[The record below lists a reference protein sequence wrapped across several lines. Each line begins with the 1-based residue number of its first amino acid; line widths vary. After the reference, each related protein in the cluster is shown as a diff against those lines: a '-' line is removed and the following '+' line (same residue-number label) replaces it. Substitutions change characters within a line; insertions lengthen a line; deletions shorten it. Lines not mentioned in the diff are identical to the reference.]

1 MVLQPPRGVNDLMP
15 EAMAR
20 HRKVIENARRISSY
34 WGFAEM
40 ATPIFEVAEVF
51 SRPLGESSD
60 IVSKEMY
67 TFTNS
72 KGEQFNLRPEG
83 TAGVVRALISAGLTQ
98 TLPQKFFYSGAMFR
112 YERPQKGR
120 TRQFHQL
127 GVEVLGASDPLADA
141 ETIHLAATILDFL
154 GVLEK
159 CKLHLNS
166 LGDTASRTAYKKVL
180 VDYLKDHA
188 KDLSEDSQRR
198 LSSNPLRVLDS
209 KDAGDREILK
219 QAPEMGQYLNGA
231 SIEHFER
238 VCTLLRALGVAC
250 TLDRKLVR
258 GLDYYCH
265 TAFEFITDSLGTQG
279 TVLGGGRYDGLAEM
293 LGGPAI
299 AGVGWAAGIERLALL
314 IEPSQPLPQP
324 LILIALGEKHEVRM
338 AEIAAKLRECSIRVE
353 VLYGG
358 GSRDKQ
364 MKRAHRRGARYVA
377 ISGEK
382 ESADGEICV
391 YDMKKNRQCNIQFVE
406 ASYEL
411 YNLLRQSKTDFWKR
425 NHES

>member
-15 EAMAR
+15 EVMAC
-20 HRKVIENARRISSY
+20 HRKVIETAREISSY
-34 WGFAEM
+34 CGFAEM
-40 ATPIFEVAEVF
+40 APPIFEFAEVF

-60 IVSKEMY
+60 VVSKETY
-67 TFTNS
+67 TFTDRG
-72 KGEQFNLRPEG
+72 GEHLTLRPEG

-120 TRQFHQL
+120 ARQFHQL
-127 GVEVLGASDPLADA
+127 GVEVLGVSEPLADA
-141 ETIHLAATILDFL
+141 ETIHLAATILDSL

-166 LGDTASRTAYKKVL
+166 LGDTASRTAYRQAL
-180 VDYLKDHA
+180 VAYLKDHEA
-188 KDLSEDSQRR
+188 SLSEDSQRR

-219 QAPEMGQYLNGA
+219 QAPEMGEYLNDA
-231 SIEHFER
+231 SIAHFER
-238 VCTLLRALGVAC
+238 VCTLLDALGVAY

-265 TAFEFITDSLGTQG
+265 TAFEFITDALGAQG
-279 TVLGGGRYDGLAEM
+279 TVLGGGRYDGLAET

-314 IEPSQPLPQP
+314 IEPPQPLPQP
-324 LILIALGEKHEVRM
+324 LMLIAMGGEYEVRM
-338 AEIAAKLRECSIRVE
+338 AALAAELRKYHIRVE
-353 VLYGG
+353 MPYGG
-358 GSRDKQ
+358 SLSKQ
-364 MKRAHRRGARYVA
+364 MKRADRLGARYVA
-377 ISGEK
+377 LLGED
-382 ESADGEICV
+382 EAARDALSLR
-391 YDMKKNRQCNIQFVE
+391 DMKDGSQREIPF
-406 ASYEL
+406 ADAPREL
-411 YNLLRQSKTDFWKR
+411 AKFFAQN
-425 NHES
+425 